1 VIALATDYRIE
12 TATAFEVVVADATID
27 RVVAGAAD
35 QRILAAAAVQRVV
48 SPLSIEVFDSAPAAD
63 RVVVLR
69 AGDPFYA
76 HDRCG
81 TAEARPGPCGKVD
94 RDGSDIARSRRDAR
108 QVEGV
113 VPIRAV
119 DVVDPVVAP
128 EHLVRVHNAIGD
140 PEFGTGQRDGVIALA
155 TVYRIETAAAFE
167 VVVADA
173 AVDRVVAGT
182 ADQRILAAAAV
193 QRVVSP
199 LSI

>member
-1 VIALATDYRIE
+1 VEGVVPAAAVDVVNPVVAPEHLVRVHNAIGVVIGDPEFGSGQHDRVIALATDYRIE

-81 TAEARPGPCGKVD
+81 TAEARPGPRRKVD
-94 RDGSDIARSRRDAR
+94 RDGSDIA
-108 QVEGV
+108 
-113 VPIRAV
+113 
-119 DVVDPVVAP
+119 
-128 EHLVRVHNAIGD
+128 
-140 PEFGTGQRDGVIALA
+140 
-155 TVYRIETAAAFE
+155 
-167 VVVADA
+167 
-173 AVDRVVAGT
+173 
-182 ADQRILAAAAV
+182 
-193 QRVVSP
+193 
-199 LSI
+199 

>member
-1 VIALATDYRIE
+1 
-12 TATAFEVVVADATID
+12 
-27 RVVAGAAD
+27 
-35 QRILAAAAVQRVV
+35 
-48 SPLSIEVFDSAPAAD
+48 
-63 RVVVLR
+63 
-69 AGDPFYA
+69 
-76 HDRCG
+76 
-81 TAEARPGPCGKVD
+81 
-94 RDGSDIARSRRDAR
+94 
-108 QVEGV
+108 
-113 VPIRAV
+113 
-119 DVVDPVVAP
+119 DPVVAP

-199 LSI
+199 LSIEEFGSAPAADRVAVLRAGDPFYALDRCGSAEARPGACGKVDRDGADIARRRCDA